1 MKRVLELLARQ
12 EGAALLV
19 AAVGL
24 SAGAVVVIWFVFSA
38 IVR

>member
-19 AAVGL
+19 AAAGL
-24 SAGAVVVIWFVFSA
+24 SAGTRV
-38 IVR
+38 